1 MRRLAAG
8 SGHALP
14 GLFVGGLQS
23 AFFVRRFA
31 ACPGHALL
39 GLFVGHLEA
48 AAVGVRGFA
57 ARPGHAL
64 ARLLVGRG
72 ESTFR
77 PLVPPTGRSAALAAG
92 RA

>member
-31 ACPGHALL
+31 AGPGHALL
-39 GLFVGHLEA
+39 GFFVGYLEA
-48 AAVGVRGFA
+48 AAVRVRCLA
-57 ARPGHAL
+57 TRPSHAF
-64 ARLLVGRG
+64 ARLLVG
-72 ESTFR
+72 
-77 PLVPPTGRSAALAAG
+77 
-92 RA
+92 